1 MKHRSF
7 KIHAGRWFM
16 LGMAAGVVY
25 SLTRPRSNYSFRN
38 RVVII
43 TGGSRGLG
51 LVLAREL
58 AEQGARLALLARSP
72 AELECAE
79 QELRRRGTEVLGL
92 PCDIRL
98 RPQVEAAIDEV
109 LREYGRIDVLINN
122 AGVIQV
128 GPLDHMTLEDFE
140 EAFAVHLYGP
150 LYTTL
155 AVLPHMRAMGAGR
168 IVNISSIGGKVA
180 VPHLLPYV
188 ASKFALSGLSEALY
202 AELRRHHIKVTT
214 VYPSLM
220 RTGSP
225 RNALFKGKHR
235 REYAWFAVMDSLPLL
250 SMSAEAAARK
260 IIEACRRG
268 SPRIALGLKSKAAIL
283 VNDLFPGL
291 TSSLL
296 AAVNRTLPSAGVVGD
311 SRSHAG
317 SESESMVAPSFV
329 TTLSEQAA
337 ERNNENAS

>member
-1 MKHRSF
+1 
-7 KIHAGRWFM
+7 M
-16 LGMAAGVVY
+16 LGMAAGLVY
-25 SLTRPRSNYSFRN
+25 SLSRRRANYSFRD
-38 RVVII
+38 RVVVI

-51 LVLAREL
+51 LVLARTL
-58 AEQGARLALLARSP
+58 ADEGARLALLVRSP
-72 AELECAE
+72 DELASAE
-79 QELRRRGTEVLGL
+79 QDPRRRGAEVLGL
-92 PCDIRL
+92 PCDIRQ
-98 RPQVEAAIDEV
+98 RQQVETAIEQV
-109 LREYGRIDVLINN
+109 LKHYGRIDVLVNN

-128 GPLDHMTLEDFE
+128 GPVEHMHLDDFE

-155 AVLPHMRAMGAGR
+155 AVLPHLREAGGGR

-202 AELRRHHIKVTT
+202 AELRRHRISVTT

-235 REYAWFAVMDSLPLL
+235 KEYAWFAVMDALPLL
-250 SMSAEAAARK
+250 SMSAERAARK
-260 IIEACRRG
+260 IVEACRRG
-268 SPRIALGLKSKAAIL
+268 SPRLALGVKSKAAIL
-283 VNDLFPGL
+283 MNDLFPAL

-296 AAVNRTLPSAGVVGD
+296 SLVNRTLPSAGVPGD
-311 SRSHAG
+311 TASHTG
-317 SESESMVAPSFV
+317 SESESLLAPSLL
-329 TTLSEQAA
+329 TRLSERAA
-337 ERNNENAS
+337 ARNNETNGG